1 MSRILDFST
10 SVKEVDGLDKVVVDF
25 DIKEFNE

>member
-1 MSRILDFST
+1 VSRILDFST
-10 SVKEVDGLDKVVVDF
+10 SVKDVDGLGKVVVDF